1 MIILK
6 MIGLVFWLMV
16 IPVGLG
22 LLFRKSP
29 KREHLPKKLQ
39 TAGVTLLIGYLLLF
53 ALLEM
58 VGIPIMLLSVY
69 HGYSRM
75 VILYAALQI
84 LGAGAG
90 YGFWIYRGKKARKT
104 NLSGALK
111 ETDNTLNTTFLNES
125 DIL

>member
-58 VGIPIMLLSVY
+58 VGIPIIRLSWLFQNGDFVCSSADLR
-69 HGYSRM
+69 GRSRLW
-75 VILYAALQI
+75 VLDIP
-84 LGAGAG
+84 GEEGTEKEPV
-90 YGFWIYRGKKARKT
+90 RC
-104 NLSGALK
+104 LK
-111 ETDNTLNTTFLNES
+111 GNR
-125 DIL
+125 

>member
-39 TAGVTLLIGYLLLF
+39 TAGVTLLIGYYYCLRF
-53 ALLEM
+53 WRWLEF
-58 VGIPIMLLSVY
+58 
-69 HGYSRM
+69 R
-75 VILYAALQI
+75 
-84 LGAGAG
+84 
-90 YGFWIYRGKKARKT
+90 
-104 NLSGALK
+104 
-111 ETDNTLNTTFLNES
+111 
-125 DIL
+125 